1 MNPDSFSLWSL
12 LDQISSEIDSDV
24 FPTTA
29 NFLERLKFLAEN
41 FSDESGNIEVNR
53 IALSIVTTVGSLEQ
67 RIQTLEKTLAD
78 GVARKSWTRSGAT

>member
-24 FPTTA
+24 FPTTSD
-29 NFLERLKFLAEN
+29 FLERLKFLAEN

-78 GVARKSWTRSGAT
+78 PGISGS

>member
-24 FPTTA
+24 FPTTS

-53 IALSIVTTVGSLEQ
+53 IALSIAVSYTHL
-67 RIQTLEKTLAD
+67 TLPTICS
-78 GVARKSWTRSGAT
+78 V

>member
-24 FPTTA
+24 FPTTS
-29 NFLERLKFLAEN
+29 NLLERLKFLAEN

-78 GVARKSWTRSGAT
+78 PGISGS

>member
-24 FPTTA
+24 FPTTS
-29 NFLERLKFLAEN
+29 NFLERLKSLAEN

-78 GVARKSWTRSGAT
+78 PGISGS